1 MGDGRGRGE
10 REEGEEG
17 RGEEG
22 GEGRVE
28 GMDGL
33 GEACAGELETACE
46 TRGGRNTLEGSK
58 TDFSTWLQ
66 TPEVGFHFQPTRAH
80 LMGKMLWIL
89 LFFNY
94 HLRYFFSKM
103 ITWSNPLI
111 TRREHATI

>member
-66 TPEVGFHFQPTRAH
+66 TPEVGFHFQLTGAH
-80 LMGKMLWIL
+80 LLRKMLI
-89 LFFNY
+89 FNY
-94 HLRYFFSKM
+94 HLQVQYFFSKM
-103 ITWSNPLI
+103 ITWSNPLV
-111 TRREHATI
+111 TQRKNATI